1 MIFLIIVFS
10 WTDKLERAFKT
21 KKPVGVVTLTEF
33 YITDPLIITLE
44 PLNNMPCVE
53 EPPIFASK
61 KVESNVNLLR
71 IALIVS

>member
-1 MIFLIIVFS
+1 MTFLIIVFS

-21 KKPVGVVTLTEF
+21 KKPVGVVSLTEF
-33 YITDPLIITLE
+33 YITDRLRVTLE
-44 PLNNMPCVE
+44 PLNDMPCVE

-61 KVESNVNLLR
+61 KAESNVTLLS